1 MDYFKFPN
9 VIVSGGSVIC
19 YGSFRLSPRKVASKT
34 KRKNPLRSV
43 VSGIEG
49 AIEK

>member
-19 YGSFRLSPRKVASKT
+19 YGALRLSPRKMARAT
-34 KRKNPLRSV
+34 KRKNPLLAVDNGR
-43 VSGIEG
+43 EG
-49 AIEK
+49 KIEK